1 MKPRPPAW
9 LLCLACFTL
18 PIPALAAPVTF
29 NTALPVAEG
38 EFVGRIQGI
47 GRHAGDDP
55 AVANRDLRVRSLI
68 GVLGYGIIHRLALF
82 AVVPYVDKRLALDG
96 AGGGKVHRGAS
107 GIGDASVFARGTL
120 LQRDAPGRTLRVGV
134 FGGVKAPIGN
144 DDQSDALG
152 RLPQPLQAGSGAWD
166 VFGGVVVSMQSLA
179 YEVDSQLGYR
189 AHGTANGFEAGDEL
203 RWDAS
208 IQYRLWPRS
217 LENRAPGFLYGV
229 LETNLS
235 WRDKNRSGGANDP
248 DSGGL
253 RLFLTPGIQYVMKRW
268 VVESVVQLPVH
279 QNLNG
284 DALEEDYSVLFG
296 IRFNF

>member
-1 MKPRPPAW
+1 MKQYLPPW

-18 PIPALAAPVTF
+18 PLSARAAPVTF
-29 NTALPVAEG
+29 NTALPVAQG
-38 EFVGRIQGI
+38 EFVARIQGI

-55 AVANRDLRVRSLI
+55 SVANRDLRVRSLI
-68 GVLGYGIIHRLALF
+68 SVLGYGIIHKLALF
-82 AVVPYVDKRLALDG
+82 AVVPYVDKRLDLDG
-96 AGGGKVHRGAS
+96 AGGGKIHRDAS
-107 GIGDASVFARGTL
+107 GIGDASAFARGTL
-120 LQRDAPGRTLRVGV
+120 LQRDSPGRTLRVGAFV
-134 FGGVKAPIGN
+134 GVKAPTGN
-144 DDQSDALG
+144 DDESDAFG

-189 AHGTANGFEAGDEL
+189 VNGTGNDFEAGDEL

-229 LETNLS
+229 LETNFS
-235 WRDKNRSGGANDP
+235 RREKNRSGGVNDR

-253 RLFLTPGIQYVMKRW
+253 RLALTPGIQYVMKRW
-268 VVESVVQLPVH
+268 VVESVVQLPVY
-279 QNLNG
+279 QDLNG

>member
-1 MKPRPPAW
+1 MKPHPSW
-9 LLCLACFTL
+9 LLCLACCAL
-18 PIPALAAPVTF
+18 PISALAAPVTF
-29 NTALPVAEG
+29 NTALPVAQG
-38 EFVGRIQGI
+38 EFVARIQGI

-55 AVANRDLRVRSLI
+55 SVANRDLRVRSVI
-68 GVLGYGIIHRLALF
+68 GVLGYGIIHKLAVF
-82 AVVPYVDKRLALDG
+82 AVVPYVDKQLSLD
-96 AGGGKVHRGAS
+96 APGGGRVHRDAS
-107 GIGDASVFARGTL
+107 GIGDASAFARGTL
-120 LQRDAPGRTLRVGV
+120 LQRDSPGRTLRVGAFV
-134 FGGVKAPIGN
+134 GVKAPTG
-144 DDQSDALG
+144 DDDASDAFG

-189 AHGTANGFEAGDEL
+189 VNGTANDFEAGDEL

-229 LETNLS
+229 LETNFS
-235 WRDKNRSGGANDP
+235 RRDKNRSGGVNDP

-253 RLFLTPGIQYVMKRW
+253 RLALTPGIQYVTKRW
-268 VVESVVQLPVH
+268 VVESVVQLPIY
-279 QNLNG
+279 QDLNG